1 MLKMNS
7 GQGDKMSEIISI
19 LTVQNI
25 PARTENQIFTVNN
38 AVNFVNVQPAVL
50 IPPGNLPYLR
60 GQTVDSAD
68 GLGYRYF
75 QGGDNLRILS
85 VGIELPYGF
94 SKGPTGF
101 YLNFHA
107 FDDTNFEL
115 GFQTPVFYQGDYHIP
130 YENSE
135 IALDIFMPYPYVSLG
150 RKFCL
155 VARVLN
161 SIQDPNTF
169 TFGTVSQVGA
179 PASIVNGTV
188 LNVVPFVKILHNLPM
203 VAA

>member
-1 MLKMNS
+1 
-7 GQGDKMSEIISI
+7 MSEIISV

-25 PARTENQIFTVNN
+25 AARIENQVFTVNN
-38 AVNFVNVQPAVL
+38 AVNSVNIGTAVL

-60 GQTVDSAD
+60 GQNVDPAD

-75 QGGDNLRILS
+75 QAGDSIRILS
-85 VGIELPYGF
+85 AGVALPYGF
-94 SKGPTGF
+94 SKGLTGF

-107 FDDTNFEL
+107 FDDTDVEL
-115 GFQTPVFYQGDYHIP
+115 GAQAPSLYQGDYCIP
-130 YENSE
+130 YENAE
-135 IALDIFMPYPYVSLG
+135 IAFDVFCPYPYVVLG

-155 VARVLN
+155 VARILN
-161 SIQDPNTF
+161 STQDSSSF
-169 TFGTVSQVGA
+169 TFGTVSMVGV

-188 LNVVPFVKILHNLPM
+188 LNAVPFVKVLHNLPL